1 MDEYEI
7 KPTSVTQVRNKKM
20 IIWAKEYIL
29 NPGNNDKIITEINQ
43 YLKEYILD
51 SDIPEEYDIIVSE
64 VITIRKKMEKE
75 EIKKMREEKIRKE
88 QEYHRG

>member
-1 MDEYEI
+1 
-7 KPTSVTQVRNKKM
+7 M